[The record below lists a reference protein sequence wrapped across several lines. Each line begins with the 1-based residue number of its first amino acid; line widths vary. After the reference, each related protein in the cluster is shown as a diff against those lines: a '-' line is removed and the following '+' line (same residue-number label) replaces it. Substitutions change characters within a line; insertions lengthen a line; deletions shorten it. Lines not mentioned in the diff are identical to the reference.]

1 MVRFDL
7 SRSAQEAATES
18 WRHPL
23 DPDLGGPPPPARP
36 LPPRR
41 DPVLGR
47 TRSVRRS
54 MNYLSYRINIEPSQQ
69 RLRRYA
75 GSAPHAPLPR
85 PRAPRFDGPHLPP
98 RRLGRGRR
106 PHAHPPERRERG
118 PPPSPRHPEGRG
130 GRPAPP
136 RASGAAPTRPTRPLP
151 AAIVPARHP
160 SECAPAPCT
169 RSTPSPSSTTSSTGG
184 AHEPHRVCPVP
195 SHRIRRDPFHP

>member
-7 SRSAQEAATES
+7 SRSTPEAATEP

-75 GSAPHAPLPR
+75 GSAPTR
-85 PRAPRFDGPHLPP
+85 RFLV
-98 RRLGRGRR
+98 LG
-106 PHAHPPERRERG
+106 H
-118 PPPSPRHPEGRG
+118 
-130 GRPAPP
+130 
-136 RASGAAPTRPTRPLP
+136 RASTDPTFPLDDL
-151 AAIVPARHP
+151 A
-160 SECAPAPCT
+160 
-169 RSTPSPSSTTSSTGG
+169 GG
-184 AHEPHRVCPVP
+184 A
-195 SHRIRRDPFHP
+195 

>member
-7 SRSAQEAATES
+7 SRSAPEAASEP

-75 GSAPHAPLPR
+75 GSAPHAPRSEEHTSELQSP
-85 PRAPRFDGPHLPP
+85 DHLVC
-98 RRLGRGRR
+98 RLLL
-106 PHAHPPERRERG
+106 EKKKKN
-118 PPPSPRHPEGRG
+118 
-130 GRPAPP
+130 
-136 RASGAAPTRPTRPLP
+136 
-151 AAIVPARHP
+151 I
-160 SECAPAPCT
+160 
-169 RSTPSPSSTTSSTGG
+169 
-184 AHEPHRVCPVP
+184 
-195 SHRIRRDPFHP
+195 